1 MVGINRIFFTEN
13 VFVFSKKD
21 KNYLAVFSD
30 IKKLYDEYD
39 LLYPA
44 TIVIDTD
51 SAEIKALKRIFLNTN
66 HILYIFHV
74 NNNILAKIK
83 PKIKVEFN
91 RKNKYNNNLT
101 SIICLT
107 LLRTR

>member
-1 MVGINRIFFTEN
+1 MP
-13 VFVFSKKD
+13 
-21 KNYLAVFSD
+21 
-30 IKKLYDEYD
+30 
-39 LLYPA
+39 YPE
-44 TIVIDTD
+44 TIVININ
-51 SAEIKALKRIFLNTN
+51 SAEIKTLKDFFLNTN
-66 HILYIFHV
+66 YIFYIFHV

-107 LLRTR
+107 LLRTRASGAQGFDLIG